1 MYLKL
6 NKKYILDVLESPE
19 RITVDGIEM
28 FLGRIKLKGKKLTQT
43 RQNYGSQDLYEDGS
57 RLKGYDVLRG
67 PYGHD
72 NCDIVY
78 LEVTKQEPQG
88 PEPEQPPPRW
98 NAPEPPPR
106 IPPGPPTNLRNE
118 GFDVSWSP
126 PSELGTSPETLK
138 YIVTLNGQ
146 DPTVIADRFFTILS
160 GKPGTVSVASVTE
173 DGESEPA
180 TIDIMVPP
188 PPPPPEPEQPKP
200 KKLSRGAAI
209 KRLEEL
215 KREIENLKP
224 SRKDQRERFNY
235 YTQNIQ
241 KLLQDVPKT
250 VIKPIDDILLLIK
263 DIEFHLTQYYAIQQG
278 GYRATRK
285 RSKLTLRR
293 RRYSRRHATS

>member
-1 MYLKL
+1 
-6 NKKYILDVLESPE
+6 
-19 RITVDGIEM
+19 
-28 FLGRIKLKGKKLTQT
+28 
-43 RQNYGSQDLYEDGS
+43 
-57 RLKGYDVLRG
+57 
-67 PYGHD
+67 
-72 NCDIVY
+72 
-78 LEVTKQEPQG
+78 
-88 PEPEQPPPRW
+88 
-98 NAPEPPPR
+98 
-106 IPPGPPTNLRNE
+106 
-118 GFDVSWSP
+118 
-126 PSELGTSPETLK
+126 
-138 YIVTLNGQ
+138 
-146 DPTVIADRFFTILS
+146 
-160 GKPGTVSVASVTE
+160 VTE

-180 TIDIMVPP
+180 TIDIMVPPP

-250 VIKPIDDILLLIK
+250 VSKPIDDILLLIK

-293 RRYSRRHATS
+293 RRYSRRHASS